1 MCNHLQKGLSVC
13 PRPFAET
20 AKSLGS
26 NEKTVLQET
35 RRLKNAGIL
44 RRIGSMVN
52 YRALGRTGTLVAAHI
67 PPKNLKSVIKAVNS
81 LEGVSHNYTRK
92 HYYNLWFTLQAK
104 SPREITAIL
113 SDLSQRFGIDFHSL
127 PVKRIFKLDV
137 RFNTCADENLL
148 PQNDEDVPGS
158 KTVKL
163 NKTEK
168 LILSKLQND
177 LKIISKPFDFF
188 CSDKLTEQKVL
199 KIIQTLIEKGV
210 IRRIAG
216 VFDHRKL
223 GITANAMFAGE
234 VAGNRIVGVGRA
246 LAGLRIVSHCYERRT
261 FDGWPYNLFAMMH
274 SRNMKEIKA
283 AVNKFIKAKKIGV
296 FIILPTAAE
305 LKKQSV
311 KYRL

>member
-1 MCNHLQKGLSVC
+1 MCNHLQKGLPVC
-13 PRPFAET
+13 PRPFAEM
-20 AKSLGS
+20 AKSLDS

-35 RRLKNAGIL
+35 LRLKNAGIL
-44 RRIGSMVN
+44 RRIGPLVN

-67 PPKNLKSVIKAVNS
+67 PQKNLKSVIKAVNS

-104 SPREITAIL
+104 SPQEITTIL

-137 RFNTCADENLL
+137 RFDTCADENVL
-148 PQNDEDVPGS
+148 PQDAEDVPGS

-163 NKTEK
+163 NKTER

-177 LKIISKPFDFF
+177 LKIVSKPFDFL
-188 CSDKLTEQKVL
+188 CDDNLTEQKVL

-234 VAGNRIVGVGRA
+234 LPGNRVVAAGRA

-274 SRNMKEIKA
+274 SRSMKQIRE
-283 AVNKFIKAKKIGV
+283 AVNKFVKVEKTGP

-305 LKKQSV
+305 LKKQPV